1 MRKQRHMEELWSML
15 VQLINKNK
23 SLVDELSQA
32 RECYEKVIEENMK
45 LREENSK
52 SRKMIGEIG
61 LNRFLSVEADQIWT
75 F

>member
-1 MRKQRHMEELWSML
+1 MEELWSML